1 MEGKKYDG
9 EKPKMYLL
17 PPKALL
23 EVSKVLTFGAAK
35 YDEHNW
41 KKLDNLQNRYSGAA
55 LRHIFS
61 HIDGEEY
68 DDETGLDHLAHA
80 ICCLMFKLE
89 AKLETKAAIDELT
102 RLGQE
107 IGDYGTKGK
116 EEGLRESIGHEHK
129 ERDPVVS
136 WRDAYHQERSLRNP
150 EYSIQYNPPSEDY
163 RGISREE
170 GVCKEAEESAPRQ
183 TRLEFGNCGDSDLI
197 SAWRKLSR
205 DSKA

>member
-41 KKLDNLQNRYSGAA
+41 KKLDNLQNRSSGAA

-89 AKLETKAAIDELT
+89 AKLDGNK
-102 RLGQE
+102 
-107 IGDYGTKGK
+107 KSH
-116 EEGLRESIGHEHK
+116 EEG
-129 ERDPVVS
+129 
-136 WRDAYHQERSLRNP
+136 
-150 EYSIQYNPPSEDY
+150 
-163 RGISREE
+163 SREFNCEQYPE
-170 GVCKEAEESAPRQ
+170 GNSITGAARFFCE
-183 TRLEFGNCGDSDLI
+183 TDN
-197 SAWRKLSR
+197 
-205 DSKA
+205 